1 MFESF
6 LAFLGISILVIV
18 TPGPDTALT
27 IRNALVGGR
36 RGGIATAL
44 GVSTGQ
50 VIWAI
55 ATSVGLVALLL
66 ASEPV
71 FQAIKLLGAAY
82 LVYLGIQALR
92 SAFTAR
98 NDGGTDMSASAGRGG
113 GLTVLAAFRQ
123 GVINDLGNPKMAVFF
138 ASVLP
143 QFAPEGQGMF
153 SGLVLL
159 GVVFA
164 ALTFVWL
171 AAYAVV
177 IALTGDLF
185 RRSSIRRRIEA
196 LTGAVLIAL
205 GVRIAADSR

>member
-1 MFESF
+1 
-6 LAFLGISILVIV
+6 
-18 TPGPDTALT
+18 
-27 IRNALVGGR
+27 
-36 RGGIATAL
+36 
-44 GVSTGQ
+44 
-50 VIWAI
+50 
-55 ATSVGLVALLL
+55 
-66 ASEPV
+66 
-71 FQAIKLLGAAY
+71 
-82 LVYLGIQALR
+82 
-92 SAFTAR
+92 
-98 NDGGTDMSASAGRGG
+98 
-113 GLTVLAAFRQ
+113 
-123 GVINDLGNPKMAVFF
+123 VFF